1 MPDAVGA
8 GSAVAE
14 AVGPAA
20 IANPVDG
27 GVPQGFEE
35 AFALGLRA
43 APLGR
48 RALAFGVEVAIVLVI
63 AVPGVVGFVQMASDA
78 AAGRVPLLGSTILL
92 LSSLVVGCG
101 FQVTQ
106 VVLHGLKGVTVGK
119 AIFRIRS
126 INMQMLGKPG
136 FWRMLLR
143 ALVLQVGL
151 WVPPLVGAVVV
162 LLSPLWDARKLG
174 RGWLDVI
181 GGNWLIDTAN
191 GLDPYDAK
199 ALRRA
204 RKEVE
209 SPTETAQSDLPSL
222 ATVYSGASIQPP
234 AEFARGARLESAIVG
249 AVHSSPVAPAGLV
262 RAEPAP
268 TEPAPA
274 EPSPPESSP
283 RQATEAVLVFDDGT
297 RIRVSGGGLIG
308 RNPEAR
314 EGEAAGMLVSV
325 ADETWSISKTHAAF
339 GFDARGFWILDRASR
354 NGTSVRVGDELRV
367 VSGQARMQ
375 VGWGQTVVL
384 GDRTFVV
391 RSAGQEESV

>member
-14 AVGPAA
+14 AAGTAA

-63 AVPGVVGFVQMASDA
+63 AIPGVVGFVQMASDA
-78 AAGRVPLLGSTILL
+78 ALGRAPSLGSTILL

-101 FQVTQ
+101 FEVTQ

-119 AIFRIRS
+119 AIFGIRS
-126 INMQMLGKPG
+126 INMQTLGKPG

-143 ALVLQVGL
+143 ALVLQVSL

-174 RGWLDVI
+174 RGWLDVV

-204 RKEVE
+204 RKGVE
-209 SPTETAQSDLPSL
+209 SPAETAQSDLPSL

-249 AVHSSPVAPAGLV
+249 AVHSSPP
-262 RAEPAP
+262 EPIRP
-268 TEPAPA
+268 
-274 EPSPPESSP
+274 EPSPSDPSP
-283 RQATEAVLVFDDGT
+283 REPLPPEPSPRPATEAVLVFDDGT
-297 RIRVSGGGLIG
+297 RIRVSGAGLIG

-314 EGEAAGMLVSV
+314 EGEAVGMLVSV

-354 NGTSVRVGDELRV
+354 NGTSVRVGDELRT
-367 VSGQARMQ
+367 VSGQARMR